1 MFDAVGEEIN
11 LQGRKLLEDKPLA
24 EDFESYQLARDYFK
38 SCIDEE
44 KREELGI
51 KPLLSKLREFGG
63 WPVLEGKEWQ
73 QEDS

>member
-51 KPLLSKLREFGG
+51 KPLLSKLREFG
-63 WPVLEGKEWQ
+63 Q
-73 QEDS
+73 RI